1 MTVAVT
7 KVMVCLKI
15 LRLFEP
21 SDELS
26 GSILGISRRLLY
38 RFRFIHIALIFS
50 LVRCRSKIQELVDKA
65 EDNVYETFELDL
77 SDLKAPHISSRVYDL
92 HELKTL
98 NISKNRLGRINPNIQ
113 YLDK

>member
-1 MTVAVT
+1 M
-7 KVMVCLKI
+7 
-15 LRLFEP
+15 
-21 SDELS
+21 
-26 GSILGISRRLLY
+26 
-38 RFRFIHIALIFS
+38 
-50 LVRCRSKIQELVDKA
+50 DKA